1 MGWVLSKFRKSKS
14 TMEIL
19 TKLES
24 DINNISQFKVS
35 DKIDI
40 VLAAIVYSQ
49 ASTVVWQKK
58 VVGYLVTYSIVI
70 YLLLAIFAYFK
81 LFPAVRNTKEQLFL
95 IMPFIIFPFLIWGLR
110 RLLTWW
116 YHRKVLRD
124 EKKLGLL
131 KEKKVKILEEV
142 MEKETYKVAKEILD
156 KFGEKNNIGGG
167 ARPPLPGMSGIF
179 KPSGATGGGES
190 QLRR

>member
-24 DINNISQFKVS
+24 EINNISQFKVRNGKYFLS
-35 DKIDI
+35 FSILI
-40 VLAAIVYSQ
+40 WQ
-49 ASTVVWQKK
+49 ASTVVSQKK

-81 LFPAVRNTKEQLFL
+81 LFPAARDTKDRALLILPFL
-95 IMPFIIFPFLIWGLR
+95 VFPFLIWGLR
-110 RLLTWW
+110 RLMTWW
-116 YHRKVLRD
+116 YHRKIIRD
-124 EKKLGLL
+124 EKKLELL
-131 KEKKVKILEEV
+131 KKRKLKILDEV

-156 KFGEKNNIGGG
+156 KFGDKAQTGP
-167 ARPPLPGMSGIF
+167 RQPLPGMSAIF
-179 KPSGATGGGES
+179 KPGPGSEG